1 MSPSL
6 LRLLVFKNIQ
16 RFLKDLTSFRCQDGY
31 QIAGDRKSIF
41 NIWYNKFKFYWGVM
55 LHNNVSQ
62 QAVVNSQRI
71 ALGVS
76 LKLWY
81 LGCEDIDECT
91 GGATK
96 CHKHAICTNFAVI
109 RTIII
114 ITLET
119 RSSKGSHPF
128 YKFLYIS
135 K

>member
-1 MSPSL
+1 
-6 LRLLVFKNIQ
+6 
-16 RFLKDLTSFRCQDGY
+16 
-31 QIAGDRKSIF
+31 
-41 NIWYNKFKFYWGVM
+41 M

-76 LKLWY
+76 LKLSY

-109 RTIII
+109 ITIII
-114 ITLET
+114 KTLET

-128 YKFLYIS
+128 YGGS
-135 K
+135 